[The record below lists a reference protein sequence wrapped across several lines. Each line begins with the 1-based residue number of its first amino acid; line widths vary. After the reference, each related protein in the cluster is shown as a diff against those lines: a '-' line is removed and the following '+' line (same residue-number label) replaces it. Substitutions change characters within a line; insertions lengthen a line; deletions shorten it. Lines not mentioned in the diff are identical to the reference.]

1 VEMVLRDMVRGHGGD
16 GLELDLLIL
25 ENFNNLYDS
34 VIVETVQVGFSDMSV
49 IKGKAKA
56 LIISAW

>member
-1 VEMVLRDMVRGHGGD
+1 MVSGHGGD

-25 ENFNNLYDS
+25 EDFNNLYDS